1 MDRIGGRTGWRRLY
15 CALMVLAALQV
26 VPYALAATT
35 PEPPQSTITIGG
47 GRIEVSCDD
56 AGLQVSCQKMLAW
69 VQSSAA
75 AVTIYYGRFPVPS
88 LHVRIVPVVGIQD
101 IHGTT
106 FGRKGSA
113 LIRIFVGHLT
123 TGADLREDWVMTH
136 EMVHLAFPS
145 VSAQHNWIE
154 EGIATYVEPIARAES
169 GALDVPTVWHELVEG
184 LPKGLPQPGD
194 QGLDHTHTW
203 GRTYWGGA
211 LFCLLADVELH
222 RRTANRY
229 GLQDA
234 LRAILNAG
242 GNVEVDDW
250 PLARALKAGDDGVG
264 VPVLTELYDRMKAVP
279 SDPDLATL
287 WKKLGVQTA
296 GKTVTFDDNAP
307 WAAIRR
313 AITAKPR

>member
-1 MDRIGGRTGWRRLY
+1 MTIANGLQRGSAAASGGPST
-15 CALMVLAALQV
+15 
-26 VPYALAATT
+26 
-35 PEPPQSTITIGG
+35 STITIGG
-47 GRIEVSCDD
+47 GKIDVSCDD
-56 AGLQVSCQKMLAW
+56 AGLKVSCPEMYAW
-69 VQSSAA
+69 VQTSAQ
-75 AVTIYYGRFPVPS
+75 AVTTYYARFP
-88 LHVRIVPVVGIQD
+88 LANLRVRLLPAAGMRD

-113 LIRIFVGHLT
+113 LIRIFVGSLAT
-123 TGADLREDWVMTH
+123 AGDLREDWVMTH

-145 VSAQHNWIE
+145 MSDEHHWIE
-154 EGIATYVEPIARAES
+154 EGIATYVEPIARAQA
-169 GALDVPTVWHELVEG
+169 GTLDVQTVWRELVEG
-184 LPKGLPQPGD
+184 LPNGMPQPGD

-211 LFCLLADVELH
+211 FFCLLADLDIH

-250 PLARALKAGDDGVG
+250 PLERVFEAGDKGVG
-264 VPVLTELYDRMKAVP
+264 VPVLTELYTRMKAA
-279 SDPDLATL
+279 PDGADLPAL
-287 WKKLGVQTA
+287 WKKLGVQTS
-296 GKTVTFDDNAP
+296 GKTVTFDDHAP
-307 WAAIRR
+307 WAPIRR